1 LFSGGSVS
9 SEGPITRYQPLA
21 AIRAEQLRLDAA
33 GTARAAEFDPPPDLL
48 GYWRVLRK
56 RRWTILTLFTVVFL
70 GVLIGTLKTKP
81 VFEARALLEI
91 EKENPNILTV
101 KELFEL
107 ETVSDTYLE
116 TQYKVL
122 RSDALARRVILQLRL
137 DRLAEFNPAASSP
150 HTVAAAVPGS
160 SASQE
165 DSLPGPDAMQATLAS
180 YHQRLTVTPVK
191 RSRLVELSFESH
203 DPELAAAVVNALA
216 DNYIEQSL
224 EVRWQA
230 TQKASEWLAQQLDS
244 LKVKLERSEE
254 ELQQYARANGL
265 LFLETREGQ
274 PEHILDERLRQLQ
287 EELTRAQAERFERE
301 SRYRLVE
308 TGQFAALPGGDSSV
322 AADLLLRLAE
332 LRRERAELATMFTGE
347 YPRVRQLDNQ
357 IAEVERLLAAEHTR
371 MAQRIRNE
379 YEAALRRE
387 RMLTQ
392 AFAEQ
397 QQLRNQ
403 IAERSVQYN
412 ILKREAETNRELYE
426 GLLQRLKE
434 AGVSSGI
441 KSSNIRIVDRASTPR
456 KPSKPNLPLNLVL
469 GAVLGMGIGIG
480 AALLTDYLDNT
491 VKGSEDI
498 ERTLRLPALAFIPAV
513 ESLAGARGGVYGRL
527 PKLPGGRRLAGR
539 AARRPNGKPATDGA
553 AEWVRIDHPEL
564 ERSALAEAFAS
575 LRTSVLLSAADRPPR
590 TLLVTSAQPGE
601 GKSTVSTNLA
611 ISLAQLGQRVLLIDG
626 DMRRPSVHRA
636 FGLSR
641 QQGLA
646 SYLAGAADWPAL
658 VQPTGVTG
666 LDALVCGPVPPNPAE
681 LLSGERMQTLLRE
694 TAKQYHM
701 VILDSPPLL
710 NVSDARVLATRVE
723 GVVLVVKSGVTPRE
737 LVHRARAHAEGVGAN
752 LIGVVLNHLDVRAA
766 DSYGYPYYRY
776 DYGRVEGAE
785 DSGSVA
791 SR

>member
-1 LFSGGSVS
+1 MH
-9 SEGPITRYQPLA
+9 SEGQITRYQPVA
-21 AIRAEQLRLDAA
+21 AVRAEQRKLDIPAA
-33 GTARAAEFDPPPDLL
+33 APTEEFSAAPDLL

-56 RRWTILTLFTVVFL
+56 RRWTVLAIFTVVFL

-137 DRLAEFNPAASSP
+137 DRLSEFNPYASSP
-150 HTVAAAVPGS
+150 TTVAAAAPGS
-160 SASQE
+160 FASQ
-165 DSLPGPDAMQATLAS
+165 DDPLPGPDAMQATLAS
-180 YHQRLTVTPVK
+180 YHQKLSVTPVK
-191 RSRLVELSFESH
+191 RSRLVELSFASH

-230 TQKASEWLAQQLDS
+230 TQKASEWLAQQLES
-244 LKVKLERSEE
+244 LKLKLERSEE
-254 ELQQYARANGL
+254 DLQRYAQQNGL
-265 LFLETREGQ
+265 LFLETAEGR

-308 TGQFAALPGGDSSV
+308 AGQFAALPGGESSV

-332 LRRERAELATMFTGE
+332 LRRERAELATTFTGE

-357 IAEVERLLAAEHTR
+357 IAEVERLLAAEHDR
-371 MAQRIRNE
+371 MAQRVRNE
-379 YEAALRRE
+379 YEAALSRE
-387 RMLTQ
+387 QMLAR

-441 KSSNIRIVDRASTPR
+441 KSSNIRVVDRATAPR

-469 GAVLGMGIGIG
+469 GAVFGMGLGIG

-491 VKGSEDI
+491 VKGSEDV
-498 ERTLRLPALAFIPAV
+498 ERLLRLPVLAFIPAA
-513 ESLAGARGGVYGRL
+513 ESLAGDRSGGYGYGRL
-527 PKLPGGRRLAGR
+527 PKRSGGRRLIGS
-539 AARRPNGKPATDGA
+539 AASKPNGKPAVDGSA
-553 AEWVRIDHPEL
+553 GWVRIDRPEL

-601 GKSTVSTNLA
+601 GKTTVSANLA

-646 SYLAGAADWPAL
+646 SYLAGAVDWPD
-658 VQPTGVTG
+658 VIQPTGITG

-681 LLSGERMQTLLRE
+681 LLSAERMQTLLRE
-694 TAKQYHM
+694 TARQYHT

-710 NVSDARVLATRVE
+710 NVSDSRVLATRVE
-723 GVVLVVKSGVTPRE
+723 GVVLVVKSGATPRE
-737 LVHRARAHAEGVGAN
+737 LVQRARAHVEGVGAN
-752 LIGVVLNHLDVRAA
+752 LIGVVLNNLDVRAV
-766 DSYGYPYYRY
+766 DGYSYYHYY
-776 DYGRVEGAE
+776 DYSRGDGAE
-785 DSGSVA
+785 ESA
-791 SR
+791 SAAGD